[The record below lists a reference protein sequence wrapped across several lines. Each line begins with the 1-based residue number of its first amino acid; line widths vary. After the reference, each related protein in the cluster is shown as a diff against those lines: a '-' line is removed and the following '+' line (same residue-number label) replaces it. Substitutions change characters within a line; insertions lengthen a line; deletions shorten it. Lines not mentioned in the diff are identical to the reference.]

1 MKTKI
6 IYLLLSCSILF
17 NLKAQENLIKQRTIS
32 VSGKA
37 EIEIVPDE
45 IYVQVN
51 LREYDKKGVGKIDI
65 ESIKNNFLHACQSI
79 GLTEKEI
86 SVQNYSG
93 ADRWMQ
99 KKNKKQNPDLKA
111 SIVYSIKLNST
122 NKLDELVNNL
132 DDEATENFFISKTSH
147 SKIEEYRKQLKIE
160 AIKAAKEKATY
171 LAEAIGE
178 HVGEAIT
185 INEPYEAN
193 NFVNNYSPNTFNE
206 VVVTGYGGQKRETN
220 TPMSVDFKK
229 IILTMTVNVIFALK

>member
-6 IYLLLSCSILF
+6 LLIAVICINSLF
-17 NLKAQENLIKQRTIS
+17 VHAQEKNNQQRTIN

-37 EIEIVPDE
+37 EMEIVPDE

-65 ESIKNNFLHACQSI
+65 ESIKNNFLQACQSI

-86 SVQNYSG
+86 SLQNYSG

-111 SIVYSIKLNST
+111 SISYSIKLNST
-122 NKLDELVNNL
+122 SKLDELVIKL
-132 DDEATENFFISKTSH
+132 DDEATENFFIAKTSH
-147 SKIEEYRKQLKIE
+147 SKIEEFRKQLKIQ
-160 AIKAAKEKATY
+160 AVKDAKEKATY

-178 HVGEAIT
+178 HVGEAIN
-185 INEPYEAN
+185 INEPYEMN
-193 NFVNNYSPNTFNE
+193 INPEYKNFNTADIRIRGLGTSTENPL
-206 VVVTGYGGQKRETN
+206 TN
-220 TPMSVDFKK
+220 IDFKK
-229 IILTMTVNVIFALK
+229 IKIAITVNVIFVLK